1 MYNIYLYIW
10 LETMV
15 PLCDKPTKLL
25 QSINLKVDVDEDINK
40 VTIWNKK
47 ARLFSFHKRSP
58 DDTSWHTTIQE
69 DYLPSLPYIKI

>member
-15 PLCDKPTKLL
+15 PLCDKPNKLL

-40 VTIWNKK
+40 VTI
-47 ARLFSFHKRSP
+47 
-58 DDTSWHTTIQE
+58 
-69 DYLPSLPYIKI
+69 